1 MFDLAKLSN
10 LVLQL
15 VSRESLVIKH
25 LSQLAAI
32 EPEVGVAEMGEPHN
46 SEKQKQVRVV

>member
-1 MFDLAKLSN
+1 MLDLAKLSN

-32 EPEVGVAEMGEPHN
+32 EPEVGMAEMGEPHN
-46 SEKQKQVRVV
+46 AEKQKQVRVV